1 MNYHKLNLKN
11 AKIYLLQ
18 FISSELSSQSGSK
31 SQVQYDGMH
40 FPLSHWNEFGPHETL
55 VHLT

>member
-1 MNYHKLNLKN
+1 MSLKSI
-11 AKIYLLQ
+11 KIYLLQ